1 MFGSI
6 DDIYIGWSRY
16 QKVTCNADGTVSIDY
31 FETYNCVGDDVDME
45 AALQNYVVTTQTIC
59 RCS

>member
-1 MFGSI
+1 M
-6 DDIYIGWSRY
+6 
-16 QKVTCNADGTVSIDY
+16 TCNADGTVSIDY